1 MCPFSTFQ
9 SPWFLKKKLL
19 EYALRITSKEDL
31 KDKND
36 RTDFAE
42 SVFPKSN
49 TDPFFSPRH

>member
-9 SPWFLKKKLL
+9 SPRFLKKKLL

-36 RTDFAE
+36 RTDF
-42 SVFPKSN
+42 VFPKSN

>member
-1 MCPFSTFQ
+1 MCLFSTFQ
-9 SPWFLKKKLL
+9 SPRFLKKKLQ
-19 EYALRITSKEDL
+19 YALRITSKEDL

-49 TDPFFSPRH
+49 IDPFFSPRH